1 MVSTHDYQKD
11 SRNKNIKIY
20 IDGKYYSRSEA
31 KVSVFESGFLL
42 GDGVWEG
49 LRLHNGSILHLNNH
63 LERLYNGAKLL
74 DIKLNLSKKDLKQ
87 ILFKTINLNEM
98 YTDVHI
104 RLIISRGIKSTPYQ
118 SPAVTIGDPTL
129 VVIPEFKKVN
139 YDSINKGIK
148 IATVKTIRDSRVQ
161 NHQINSLS
169 KHNCIAACIEASKLE
184 VDEALMLDPHGFVS
198 TCNSTNFF
206 MVKNREVWT
215 SKGLHCL
222 KGITRQAVIRICKQ
236 NKIIILEKNF
246 KVSDVHD
253 SDEAFVTGTFA
264 GIIPVIEVDGIEK
277 SNNRMGNITRILQD
291 LYKIDMAE
299 HAVN

>member
-1 MVSTHDYQKD
+1 M
-11 SRNKNIKIY
+11 
-20 IDGKYYSRSEA
+20 
-31 KVSVFESGFLL
+31 
-42 GDGVWEG
+42 
-49 LRLHNGSILHLNNH
+49 
-63 LERLYNGAKLL
+63 
-74 DIKLNLSKKDLKQ
+74 
-87 ILFKTINLNEM
+87 
-98 YTDVHI
+98 
-104 RLIISRGIKSTPYQ
+104 
-118 SPAVTIGDPTL
+118 
-129 VVIPEFKKVN
+129 
-139 YDSINKGIK
+139 
-148 IATVKTIRDSRVQ
+148 Q

-236 NKIIILEKNF
+236 NKIMIIEKNF

-291 LYKIDMAE
+291 LYKIDMVK

>member
-1 MVSTHDYQKD
+1 MPSTHEYQKD
-11 SRNKNIKIY
+11 SRNKNVKIY
-20 IDGKYYSRSEA
+20 INGKHYNRSEA
-31 KVSVFESGFLL
+31 KISVFESGFLL

-49 LRLHNGSILHLNNH
+49 LRLYKGSILHLKSH

-74 DIKLNLSKKDLKQ
+74 DIKLNLSKKELEQ
-87 ILFKTINLNEM
+87 ILYKTIQLNEM

-129 VVIPEFKKVN
+129 VIIPEFKRVD

-148 IATVKTIRDSRVQ
+148 IATVKTVRDSRVQ

-169 KHNCIAACIEASKLE
+169 KHNCISACIEASKLK
-184 VDEALMLDPHGFVS
+184 VDEALMLDPYGFVS

-206 MVKNREVWT
+206 MIKNKEVWT

-236 NKIIILEKNF
+236 NKITIIEKNF
-246 KVSDVHD
+246 KVCDVHD
-253 SDEAFVTGTFA
+253 ADEAFVTGTFA
-264 GIIPVIEVDGIEK
+264 GIIPVIEVDGKEK
-277 SNNRMGNITRILQD
+277 SNNRMGDLTRILQN
-291 LYKIDMAE
+291 LYKLDMAR
-299 HAVN
+299 HAVK

>member
-1 MVSTHDYQKD
+1 
-11 SRNKNIKIY
+11 
-20 IDGKYYSRSEA
+20 
-31 KVSVFESGFLL
+31 
-42 GDGVWEG
+42 
-49 LRLHNGSILHLNNH
+49 
-63 LERLYNGAKLL
+63 
-74 DIKLNLSKKDLKQ
+74 
-87 ILFKTINLNEM
+87 M

-206 MVKNREVWT
+206 MVKNSEVWT

-222 KGITRQAVIRICKQ
+222 KGITKLYFF
-236 NKIIILEKNF
+236 KII
-246 KVSDVHD
+246 D
-253 SDEAFVTGTFA
+253 
-264 GIIPVIEVDGIEK
+264 
-277 SNNRMGNITRILQD
+277 
-291 LYKIDMAE
+291 
-299 HAVN
+299 